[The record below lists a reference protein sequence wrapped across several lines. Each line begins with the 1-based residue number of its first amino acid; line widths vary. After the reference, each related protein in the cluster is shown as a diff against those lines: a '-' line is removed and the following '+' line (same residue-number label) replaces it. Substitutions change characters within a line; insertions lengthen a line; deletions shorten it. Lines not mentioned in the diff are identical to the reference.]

1 MQGAYAS
8 DGSITAWGNLRWT
21 DRFVTK
27 TQTQIDPRQDQSVVQ
42 FDNEYTGADFS
53 LSLKALTPSLMEG
66 GLTGI
71 YIGSY
76 LQAITPRLALGVEGV
91 YQRASMGTKPET
103 AASYCARYKG
113 DDWVASGQVLA
124 AGQMSASYWRR
135 LTEKVEAGVDCS
147 LQFMPGAGGSMF
159 GSPRKEATTTMG
171 VKYNFQASVY
181 RAQVDSAGKLGVVLE
196 RRVAP
201 PVTLTFAAEIDQVK
215 VRPFPIATSK
225 ANIHTEHSQAGPG
238 CIDRWC
244 SRGAGRDRT
253 AIRISVA
260 SLLIC
265 SCRRPPHG
273 PPRLAAIPLG
283 DPRATRSGPLIFTTC
298 FTTSSLST

>member
-8 DGSITAWGNLRWT
+8 DGSITAWGNLRWS

-42 FDNEYTGADFS
+42 FDNEYTGNDFS
-53 LSLKALTPSLMEG
+53 ASLKALTPSIMEG

-71 YIGSY
+71 FIGSY

-103 AASYCARYKG
+103 AASYAARYKG
-113 DDWVASGQVLA
+113 DDWVA
-124 AGQMSASYWRR
+124 AGQIQAQGQIGASYWRR
-135 LTEKVEAGVDCS
+135 LTEKVEAGVDCN
-147 LQFMPGAGGSMF
+147 LQFLPGVGGGLF
-159 GSPRKEATTTMG
+159 GAPRKEATTTMG

-181 RAQVDSAGKLGVVLE
+181 RAQIDSAGKVGVVLE

-215 VRPFPIATSK
+215 VCFPS
-225 ANIHTEHSQAGPG
+225 
-238 CIDRWC
+238 
-244 SRGAGRDRT
+244 
-253 AIRISVA
+253 
-260 SLLIC
+260 
-265 SCRRPPHG
+265 
-273 PPRLAAIPLG
+273 
-283 DPRATRSGPLIFTTC
+283 
-298 FTTSSLST
+298 TSSY